1 MTPVTKIKGMTSHSS
16 GSTSTDE
23 PAAARRLEE
32 RVAGAPISWGVC
44 EVPDWGY
51 QLDPDTVLS
60 QMRDL
65 GLRATEFGP
74 VGFLADEPAAKAAQL
89 AGYGLAAVGGF
100 LPALLHDPSH
110 DPLPEVDVF
119 VDGCLAAGAGMVV
132 LAAYT
137 GVDGYDDRPRLDDAG
152 WSTLLGNLDRI
163 SDHVRA
169 RGIETSLHPHV
180 GTMVESG
187 DETERVLAGSHVG
200 LCVDTGHLMVGGADP
215 VALTAAHA
223 DRVTHVHLKDVDARL
238 AHQVVDRTTPFGEAV
253 RAGMFRPLGQG
264 DVDIAAMVRMLESAG
279 YQGWYVLEQD
289 VMLEGRPEGD
299 GPAGDVGASLEYL
312 RRVAA

>member
-1 MTPVTKIKGMTSHSS
+1 VTAVTKIEAMTSHRP
-16 GSTSTDE
+16 GTTPTDE
-23 PAAARRLEE
+23 PASARRLGE

-74 VGFLADEPAAKAAQL
+74 AGFLADEPAAKAAQL

-100 LPALLHDPSH
+100 LPVLLHDPSH
-110 DPLPEVDVF
+110 DPLREVDVF
-119 VDGCLAAGAGMVV
+119 VDGCLASGAGMVV

-137 GVDGYDDRPRLDDAG
+137 GVDGYDDRPRLDDRG
-152 WSTLLGNLDRI
+152 WATLLGNLDRI

-169 RGIETSLHPHV
+169 RGLETSLHPHV
-180 GTMVESG
+180 GTMVETG
-187 DETERVLAGSHVG
+187 EETERVLAGSQVG
-200 LCVDTGHLMVGGADP
+200 LCVDTGHLIVGGADP
-215 VALTAAHA
+215 VAITAAHA
-223 DRVTHVHLKDVDARL
+223 ERVTHVHLKDVDEAL
-238 AHQVVDRTTPFGEAV
+238 ASRVVQRTLPFGEAV
-253 RAGMFRPLGQG
+253 RAGMFRPLGEG
-264 DVDIAAMVRMLESAG
+264 DVDIAAMVRTLEGTG

-289 VMLEGRPEGD
+289 VMLQGRPEGD
-299 GPAGDVGASLEYL
+299 GPVGDVRASLDYL
-312 RRVAA
+312 RTVAA